1 MKNFERYMYN
11 FLSLSFCS
19 SSQKK
24 LSRGTMKCLISLK
37 NLLEVLTENLCWALI
52 RSFLVTN
59 FLHRLK

>member
-11 FLSLSFCS
+11 FLSLFFCS

-24 LSRGTMKCLISLK
+24 LSRGTMKCLVSLK
-37 NLLEVLTENLCWALI
+37 NLLEVLTENL
-52 RSFLVTN
+52 SFLVTN